1 MVADPRGTRALRS
14 AGRVNEP
21 RPALVEAH
29 ADGSPKRVNREGVA
43 LVREEWRVVDRWW
56 TEEPLSR
63 RYFDVV
69 LESGQ
74 QAVVYRDQERQR
86 WFTQR
91 GA

>member
-1 MVADPRGTRALRS
+1 MTQTARP
-14 AGRVNEP
+14 VNEP
-21 RPALVEAH
+21 RPARVEANF
-29 ADGSPKRVNREGVA
+29 DGTPWQVNHQAVA
-43 LVREEWRVVDRWW
+43 VLREEWRVLDRWW

-69 LESGQ
+69 LETGENT
-74 QAVVYRDQERQR
+74 VVFRDEERGW

>member
-1 MVADPRGTRALRS
+1 VVAHPRDPRIIRS
-14 AGRVNEP
+14 AGRINEP
-21 RPALVEAH
+21 VPARVEVHLDGMPRLVNH
-29 ADGSPKRVNREGVA
+29 QSVA
-43 LVREEWRVVDRWW
+43 FVREEWRVVDRWW

-69 LESGQ
+69 LESGENT
-74 QAVVYRDQERQR
+74 VVFRDEEGGR

>member
-1 MVADPRGTRALRS
+1 
-14 AGRVNEP
+14 
-21 RPALVEAH
+21 
-29 ADGSPKRVNREGVA
+29 VNREGVA

-74 QAVVYRDQERQR
+74 QAVVYRDEERQR

>member
-1 MVADPRGTRALRS
+1 MPTASRI
-14 AGRVNEP
+14 NEP
-21 RPALVEAH
+21 IPARVEALF
-29 ADGSPKRVNREGVA
+29 DGTPSQVNYQPVA

-69 LESGQ
+69 LESGENT
-74 QAVVYRDQERQR
+74 VVFRDEEREC

>member
-1 MVADPRGTRALRS
+1 VRVDGTPTEVNHQAVA
-14 AGRVNEP
+14 V
-21 RPALVEAH
+21 
-29 ADGSPKRVNREGVA
+29 
-43 LVREEWRVVDRWW
+43 VREEWRVVDRWW

-69 LESGQ
+69 LESGENT
-74 QAVVYRDQERQR
+74 VVFRDEERGR